1 MHLKIQKHLTSDEGK
16 NKNEIGIKGIDNQY
30 TMGLFMN
37 QGVRDP
43 NPNISWHPREREA
56 PAIKPPVNLAWASLK

>member
-43 NPNISWHPREREA
+43 NPNIS
-56 PAIKPPVNLAWASLK
+56 